1 MKSVLAICSSFLLM
15 TTLSAHEVV
24 VKVGLSPAGGFEAK
38 SSKLKGDV
46 KKDGTKFTAENL
58 WVKTE
63 ELKTGIDLR
72 DEHFH
77 KHLNMAQFPKI
88 SFTSVTAAD
97 GKGTG
102 TLNINDI
109 KKPVPFTYKMLSPS
123 KMEAT
128 FNVKPSDFKLKEA
141 KYMEIGVKDEVEV
154 VATID
159 V

>member
-1 MKSVLAICSSFLLM
+1 MKKLLVLASMVVMSV
-15 TTLSAHEVV
+15 SNAHDVV
-24 VKVGLSPAGGFEAK
+24 VKVSLSPAGSFEAK

-46 KKDGTKFTAENL
+46 KKEGTKFTAENL

-63 ELKTGIDLR
+63 ELKTGIALR

-77 KHLNMAQFPKI
+77 KHLNFEKYPKI
-88 SFTSVTAAD
+88 TFTQVSAAD

-102 TLNINDI
+102 TLTVNDV
-109 KKPVPFTYKMLSPS
+109 KKTVPFTYKMSAPN

-128 FNVKPSDFKLKEA
+128 LKVKPSDFKLKEA
-141 KYMEIGVKDEVEV
+141 KYMEIGVEDEVEV